1 MAAAD
6 VTGRFLLHFGGKVW
20 QYALRGRGG
29 YLGCLR
35 LWSFSFHFSFPFR
48 FIYLMVLMFFFFYFE
63 GFRMYVCRGGR
74 GKRPIPSHF
83 YEETS
88 VLYFLLEFVC
98 SIVVIIII
106 FFLASTL
113 PSFYIYR
120 FMYFSPSH
128 PVVLIFGNSRISVC
142 SYPCHYEHPGDMCR
156 VLEVS
161 KQKKARVKKNIY
173 KKKAVINFL
182 FQIVTIS
189 FSKRCESWREISL

>member
-1 MAAAD
+1 MAIC
-6 VTGRFLLHFGGKVW
+6 TKRSRGLFGLLASLEFPFSFFFSLSLYLFDGFNVFFFN
-20 QYALRGRGG
+20 LRG
-29 YLGCLR
+29 LGC
-35 LWSFSFHFSFPFR
+35 
-48 FIYLMVLMFFFFYFE
+48 MFVRGE
-63 GFRMYVCRGGR
+63 G
-74 GKRPIPSHF
+74 GKRPIPSLF

-98 SIVVIIII
+98 SIVVIII
-106 FFLASTL
+106 FWASTL

-128 PVVLIFGNSRISVC
+128 PVVLIFGNSRISLC

-161 KQKKARVKKNIY
+161 KQKKARVKKYIY